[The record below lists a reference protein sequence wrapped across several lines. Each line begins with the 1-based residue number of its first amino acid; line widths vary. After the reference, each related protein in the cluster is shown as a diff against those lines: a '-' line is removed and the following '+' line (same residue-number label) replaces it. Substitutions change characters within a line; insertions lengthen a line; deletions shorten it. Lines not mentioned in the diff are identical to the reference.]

1 MSTEDLET
9 ISDRATTAQAE
20 FKREYGEI
28 NIQAGLIT
36 SLRTQGIAADAVVLD
51 CQNTGRRM
59 VFMVRDAEPG
69 KVAYQLANRNEDQEA
84 NPTILAIDKLQV
96 ADIVDLMKQHFAN
109 S

>member
-9 ISDRATTAQAE
+9 ISDRATAAQAE
-20 FKREYGEI
+20 FKREHREI

-36 SLRTQGIAADAVVLD
+36 SLRAQGIAADAVVLD

-84 NPTILAIDKLQV
+84 NPTILPIGELQV
-96 ADIVDLMKQHFAN
+96 ADIVALMKRHFAN
-109 S
+109 A